1 MTDSILTTT
10 KKILGVAE
18 DDTAFDLDIQT
29 HLNGAFAQLW
39 QLGVGP
45 TTPFFI
51 TGADEEWDT
60 FLQDDVFLNMV
71 RPYVYLKVRL
81 AFDPP
86 TTSYLIESL
95 RKQAEEMEWRMNVYR
110 EEVKWNEENPV

>member
-1 MTDSILTTT
+1 MTDSILTST

-45 TTPFFI
+45 TSPFMI
-51 TGADEEWDT
+51 TGADEEWST
-60 FLQDDVFLNMV
+60 FLQDDVFLNMA

>member
-1 MTDSILTTT
+1 M
-10 KKILGVAE
+10 
-18 DDTAFDLDIQT
+18 
-29 HLNGAFAQLW
+29 
-39 QLGVGP
+39 
-45 TTPFFI
+45 
-51 TGADEEWDT
+51 
-60 FLQDDVFLNMV
+60 FLNMV